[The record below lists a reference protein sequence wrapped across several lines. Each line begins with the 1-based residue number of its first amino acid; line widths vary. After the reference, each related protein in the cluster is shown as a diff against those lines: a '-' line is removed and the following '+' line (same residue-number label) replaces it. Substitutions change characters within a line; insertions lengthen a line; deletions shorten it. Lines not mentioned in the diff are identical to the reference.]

1 MFGFIARLLRVA
13 IKSHVRERNE
23 REEKILKFRVALY
36 CLLGGVPLLVP
47 ALTLGHM
54 FWWYVSGV
62 ILAAAFVP
70 VALFGPRT
78 ARGQFGVIFPVLFVV
93 TVLTTWSEALV
104 FVKTSSIQEHAIRDL
119 VGETLM
125 YLIVAVV
132 LVILA
137 RALKLTRDSGKSLT
151 RQSPAKAAAMVVICA
166 VAYTVYYLVFGS
178 ITYQFFTKAYYPD
191 ASVLVG
197 RLGLWFWAIQIA
209 RGLLMTVAVLPAVYT
224 LRMTRVQV
232 AICTGLLM
240 WVAGGLAPLLVPNEL
255 MGTTQRF
262 IHIVEIFTQ
271 NFMLG
276 LTAGFLLIPKSSG
289 TENSHPRSAAASMH

>member
-1 MFGFIARLLRVA
+1 V
-13 IKSHVRERNE
+13 
-23 REEKILKFRVALY
+23 EEEIMKFRVALY

-47 ALTLGHM
+47 ALTVGHM

-62 ILAAAFVP
+62 ILAAVFVP

-104 FVKTSSIQEHAIRDL
+104 FLKTSPIQEHPIRNL
-119 VGETLM
+119 VDETVM

-151 RQSPAKAAAMVVICA
+151 RRSPAKAAGMVLICA
-166 VAYTVYYLVFGS
+166 VAYVVYYLLFGG
-178 ITYQFFTKAYYPD
+178 ITYQFFTKTYYPD
-191 ASVLVG
+191 APAQVAS
-197 RLGLWFWAIQIA
+197 LGLWFWGIQIA
-209 RGLLMTVAVLPAVYT
+209 RGLLMTLAVLPAIYT

-232 AICTGLLM
+232 SICTGLLI

-255 MGTTQRF
+255 MGATQRF

-271 NFMLG
+271 NFVLG
-276 LTAGFLLIPKSSG
+276 LTAGFLLIPKSSAS
-289 TENSHPRSAAASMH
+289 ESSQPRSAAAAMQ